1 MQYNNSF
8 TAFEK
13 TEWFPPRL
21 TRAASYA
28 PRVESWLRL
37 GTLPSVAL
45 VVAVVAIG
53 LVVARPRR
61 VPVWVWPLAAAVLL
75 VATGGVAPRAALASL
90 AAQWNVFAFIL
101 GLMLLAA
108 AAQES
113 GAFAWL
119 TQRVLA
125 RAGGSRRRLFV
136 WVFGAAAVTTIVLSN
151 DATAI
156 VLTPLVYA
164 AVARRGGDP
173 MPYLFA
179 CAFVANTA
187 SFGLPF
193 SNPANVL
200 IDGSPQ
206 PLHYVA
212 ALGPPQ
218 VAALGI
224 NLAVFGFVFR
234 KSLRGTYSFDPP
246 GAPAPRA
253 VRTLWAL
260 AAVVPLY
267 AAALALSWPLG
278 PVATAAGL
286 AVLLVAWTS
295 PAAALRHVGWGTFV
309 LLAALFVLLDAVAR
323 AGLVTW
329 AVAHLQDAERYGSL
343 AAVAAACGGAALLSN
358 LLNNLPVAIV
368 ASYVAA
374 HDPGGRIAYATIAGV
389 DVGPNL
395 TTAGSLAT
403 LLWLTVLDR
412 RGMRVDP
419 LEFFRLGALVVP
431 PVLAVTVAWLWLLR

>member
-1 MQYNNSF
+1 M
-8 TAFEK
+8 
-13 TEWFPPRL
+13 
-21 TRAASYA
+21 
-28 PRVESWLRL
+28 
-37 GTLPSVAL
+37 
-45 VVAVVAIG
+45 
-53 LVVARPRR
+53 
-61 VPVWVWPLAAAVLL
+61 PVWIWPLVAAALL
-75 VATGGVAPRAALASL
+75 VALGAVAPRDALA
-90 AAQWNVFAFIL
+90 AVGAQWNVFAFIL

-108 AAQES
+108 GAEES
-113 GAFAWL
+113 GAFGWMMQWL
-119 TQRVLA
+119 LA
-125 RAGGSRRRLFV
+125 RAGGSRRRLFL
-136 WVFGAAAVTTIVLSN
+136 WVFGAAAVTTMVLSN

-156 VLTPLVYA
+156 VLTPLVYG

-179 CAFVANTA
+179 CVFVANTA

-200 IDGSPQ
+200 IDGSAQ
-206 PLHYVA
+206 PLRYVA
-212 ALGPPQ
+212 TLGPPQ
-218 VAALGI
+218 LAALGI
-224 NLAVFGFVFR
+224 NLGIFWFAFR
-234 KSLRGTYSFDPP
+234 RSLRGTYVFEPPAAP
-246 GAPAPRA
+246 GARA

-286 AVLLVAWTS
+286 AVLWVART
-295 PAAALRHVGWGTFV
+295 PPGAAVRHIGWGTFV
-309 LLAALFVLLDAVAR
+309 LLAALLVLLDAVAR
-323 AGLVTW
+323 AGLVAW
-329 AVAHLQDAERYGSL
+329 ALQHLHDAARYGSL
-343 AAVAAACGGAALLSN
+343 ATVAAACGGAAALSN

-374 HDPGGRIAYATIAGV
+374 HDPSGRLAYATIVGV

-412 RGMRVDP
+412 RGVRVDP
-419 LEFFRLGALVVP
+419 LEFTRLGVLVVP
-431 PVLAVTVAWLWLLR
+431 PVIAVTVAWLWLVR